1 MSIQLRNQVEVE
13 EILVVIDRATEEI
26 LTMNN
31 NQRATMM
38 VFPVPNIPG
47 PVVTH
52 RRQKVSHFD

>member
-13 EILVVIDRATEEI
+13 EILVVIVTV
-26 LTMNN
+26 NN
-31 NQRATMM
+31 NQRFTMM
-38 VFPVPNIPG
+38 VFPGPNIPG